1 MNHLTSHMTDDAYL
15 DVIAT
20 LEAMKEDL
28 NPEEAYK
35 ISDLDNSIACVK
47 EHAEYA
53 QIGPVELC
61 RDAVARITPTLPV
74 MKYGCTYRCPPDC
87 GGHEYDEYGDIPHCP
102 QCDAELQGNE
112 DVCRY
117 CGQALI
123 RK

>member
-1 MNHLTSHMTDDAYL
+1 MTDDAYF
-15 DVIAT
+15 DVIQT
-20 LEAMKEDL
+20 LQAIKDNL
-28 NPEEAYK
+28 LPEEAYMAA
-35 ISDLDNSIACVK
+35 DLDKAIACVK
-47 EHAEYA
+47 EHAQYS
-53 QIGPVELC
+53 QIGPVQLC
-61 RDAVARITPTLPV
+61 RDGVERITPTLPV